1 MQISELAQGV
11 AAKLEQSRIV
21 FWYDPEQSFT
31 EELEHLANALSI
43 AKEGLAKESGDKAAD
58 ITARVLPN
66 DLTILNMGNESVLA
80 VKKRIEV
87 DEREAK
93 FLIYFPSAEPEP
105 DRDWLLDVR
114 LYSEQFFAD
123 HSSMLLNELGI
134 PKMALRTH
142 IRKRQS
148 FFANKQRIAG
158 LKKWVT
164 ENEDELSL
172 DRKMMAVV
180 VKADSASLSDIL
192 LGLLRA
198 YSTALDAP
206 AAGADGSYEDESLG
220 QPDAFKQVWSQLSKF
235 ELETSLWAYLSE
247 SFGYTVEE
255 PTFSDFVLKLF
266 CTEFWSQIEGVE
278 RDWLLNN
285 VLKSASGR
293 ATALAFMVSWRD
305 SRSFAAYYESIS
317 NVLSQQLEISTRAG
331 QYHPVELIEC
341 ETFEAVEQAIIRGL
355 VRDLLDSSKALDR
368 VQFDTVLSR
377 RLASHWT
384 LSRKEYFAIY
394 EAIRNAEELM
404 HLRNRYVDG
413 FHFDNAKAMYDAYT
427 TDIYR
432 FDQAYRLFNEH
443 VHSVLSK
450 GVDILRQLDDE
461 VESIYTNWYLYELG
475 LAWDRHLANE
485 KLLEKWQISGV
496 PHQYDFYEKEV
507 RTRLSLKQTKRVFVI
522 ISDALRFEIANELGA
537 IINNEKRFKAEVST
551 QLGVLPS
558 YTQLGM
564 AALLPHKALS
574 YQPFST
580 YGASGGTAVYV
591 DGISSQGLDNR
602 NAILQ
607 KVGGMAVSSKE
618 LMSWSNQEGRDKVRD
633 VEVVYIYHDTIDAI
647 GDKAAT
653 EEKTFEAC
661 RSAIEELKDLVGRVI
676 NRLNGSRV
684 VITADHG
691 FLFQQKALVAADK
704 TSLKTKPAGAIEA
717 KKRYIVGSN
726 LPSDEACWKGSINDT
741 AHGSSGSSYQAEF
754 LLPKAA
760 QRFHFVGGAKF
771 VHGGAMLQ
779 EVCVPV
785 LHVRELQKEQAAKH
799 EKQPVGVV
807 AATQPIKLV
816 NNIDKVRF
824 IQTDPVGER
833 FVARLL
839 DVYIVNAQGNEVSS
853 RETINFDSVSKVM
866 DERTREARLKLIG
879 SQFDRNAQYTL
890 VLENAEMRTRYSQ
903 YAVTIDLAFQ
913 DDFF

>member
-31 EELEHLANALSI
+31 EELEHLANSLS
-43 AKEGLAKESGDKAAD
+43 LAKESGDKAAD

-114 LYSEQFFAD
+114 LYNEQFFAD

-192 LGLLRA
+192 LGLLREYAA
-198 YSTALDAP
+198 YI
-206 AAGADGSYEDESLG
+206 EDESLG
-220 QPDAFKQVWSQLSKF
+220 QPLWSQLGKF
-235 ELETSLWAYLSE
+235 DLETSLWAYLSE
-247 SFGYTVEE
+247 GFGYTVEE
-255 PTFSDFVLKLF
+255 PTFPDFVLKLF

-317 NVLSQQLEISTRAG
+317 KVLSQQLEISTRAG
-331 QYHPVELIEC
+331 LYHPVELIEC

-368 VQFDTVLSR
+368 VEFETIVSR

-384 LSRKEYFAIY
+384 HPSSNNGKEYFAIY
-394 EAIRNAEELM
+394 EAIRNAEALM

-450 GVDILRQLDDE
+450 GADILRQLDDE

-485 KLLEKWQISGV
+485 KLLEKWQLPDV
-496 PHQYDFYEKEV
+496 PNQFDFYKNEV
-507 RTRLSLKQTKRVFVI
+507 ASRLSLKQTKRVFII

-564 AALLPHKALS
+564 AALLPHQALS
-574 YQPFST
+574 YQPLYT
-580 YGASGGTAVYV
+580 TGASGGTAVYV

-633 VEVVYIYHDTIDAI
+633 AEVVYIYHDTIDAI

-661 RSAIEELKDLVGRVI
+661 RNAIKELKDLAGRVI

-691 FLFQQKALVAADK
+691 FLFQQKALLAAEK
-704 TSLKTKPAGAIEA
+704 TQLTSKPTGVLEA
-717 KKRYIVGSN
+717 KKRYIVGQG
-726 LPSDEACWKGSINDT
+726 LPNDENYWKGSISNT
-741 AHGSSGSSYQAEF
+741 ANGTKEPGGDYNF
-754 LLPKAA
+754 MIPKGN
-760 QRFHFVGGAKF
+760 QRFHFVGGARF

-785 LHVRELQKEQAAKH
+785 LHVRELQKAQAAKH

-824 IQTDPVGER
+824 IQTDPIGER
-833 FVARLL
+833 FIPRLL
-839 DVYIVNAQGNEVSS
+839 DVYIVDAQGNGVSS
-853 RETINFDSVSKVM
+853 RETINFDSASKVM

-879 SQFDRNAQYTL
+879 AQFDRNAQYTL
-890 VLENAEMRTRYSQ
+890 VLENAETRTRYSQ

>member
-1 MQISELAQGV
+1 
-11 AAKLEQSRIV
+11 
-21 FWYDPEQSFT
+21 
-31 EELEHLANALSI
+31 
-43 AKEGLAKESGDKAAD
+43 
-58 ITARVLPN
+58 
-66 DLTILNMGNESVLA
+66 
-80 VKKRIEV
+80 
-87 DEREAK
+87 
-93 FLIYFPSAEPEP
+93 
-105 DRDWLLDVR
+105 
-114 LYSEQFFAD
+114 
-123 HSSMLLNELGI
+123 
-134 PKMALRTH
+134 
-142 IRKRQS
+142 
-148 FFANKQRIAG
+148 
-158 LKKWVT
+158 
-164 ENEDELSL
+164 
-172 DRKMMAVV
+172 
-180 VKADSASLSDIL
+180 
-192 LGLLRA
+192 
-198 YSTALDAP
+198 
-206 AAGADGSYEDESLG
+206 
-220 QPDAFKQVWSQLSKF
+220 
-235 ELETSLWAYLSE
+235 
-247 SFGYTVEE
+247 
-255 PTFSDFVLKLF
+255 
-266 CTEFWSQIEGVE
+266 
-278 RDWLLNN
+278 
-285 VLKSASGR
+285 
-293 ATALAFMVSWRD
+293 
-305 SRSFAAYYESIS
+305 
-317 NVLSQQLEISTRAG
+317 
-331 QYHPVELIEC
+331 

-413 FHFDNAKAMYDAYT
+413 FHFDNAKAMYGAYT

-450 GVDILRQLDDE
+450 GADILRQLDDE

-574 YQPFST
+574 YQPEQ
-580 YGASGGTAVYV
+580 GTAVYV

-717 KKRYIVGSN
+717 KKRYIVGNN

-741 AHGSSGSSYQAEF
+741 AHGSSDTEF

-839 DVYIVNAQGNEVSS
+839 DVYIVDAQGNEVSS

>member
-1 MQISELAQGV
+1 
-11 AAKLEQSRIV
+11 
-21 FWYDPEQSFT
+21 
-31 EELEHLANALSI
+31 
-43 AKEGLAKESGDKAAD
+43 
-58 ITARVLPN
+58 
-66 DLTILNMGNESVLA
+66 
-80 VKKRIEV
+80 
-87 DEREAK
+87 
-93 FLIYFPSAEPEP
+93 
-105 DRDWLLDVR
+105 
-114 LYSEQFFAD
+114 
-123 HSSMLLNELGI
+123 
-134 PKMALRTH
+134 
-142 IRKRQS
+142 
-148 FFANKQRIAG
+148 
-158 LKKWVT
+158 
-164 ENEDELSL
+164 
-172 DRKMMAVV
+172 
-180 VKADSASLSDIL
+180 
-192 LGLLRA
+192 
-198 YSTALDAP
+198 
-206 AAGADGSYEDESLG
+206 
-220 QPDAFKQVWSQLSKF
+220 
-235 ELETSLWAYLSE
+235 
-247 SFGYTVEE
+247 
-255 PTFSDFVLKLF
+255 
-266 CTEFWSQIEGVE
+266 
-278 RDWLLNN
+278 
-285 VLKSASGR
+285 
-293 ATALAFMVSWRD
+293 MVSWRD

-317 NVLSQQLEISTRAG
+317 KVLSQQLEISTRAG

-450 GVDILRQLDDE
+450 GADILRQLDDE

-574 YQPFST
+574 YQPEQ
-580 YGASGGTAVYV
+580 GTAVYV
-591 DGISSQGLDNR
+591 DGISSQGLENR
-602 NAILQ
+602 NSILQ

-717 KKRYIVGSN
+717 KKRYIVGNN

-741 AHGSSGSSYQAEF
+741 AHGSSDTEF

-779 EVCVPV
+779 EICVPV

-839 DVYIVNAQGNEVSS
+839 DVYIVDAQGNEVSS

-913 DDFF
+913 DDFSKALG

>member
-1 MQISELAQGV
+1 M
-11 AAKLEQSRIV
+11 
-21 FWYDPEQSFT
+21 
-31 EELEHLANALSI
+31 
-43 AKEGLAKESGDKAAD
+43 
-58 ITARVLPN
+58 
-66 DLTILNMGNESVLA
+66 
-80 VKKRIEV
+80 
-87 DEREAK
+87 
-93 FLIYFPSAEPEP
+93 
-105 DRDWLLDVR
+105 
-114 LYSEQFFAD
+114 
-123 HSSMLLNELGI
+123 
-134 PKMALRTH
+134 
-142 IRKRQS
+142 
-148 FFANKQRIAG
+148 
-158 LKKWVT
+158 
-164 ENEDELSL
+164 
-172 DRKMMAVV
+172 
-180 VKADSASLSDIL
+180 
-192 LGLLRA
+192 
-198 YSTALDAP
+198 
-206 AAGADGSYEDESLG
+206 
-220 QPDAFKQVWSQLSKF
+220 
-235 ELETSLWAYLSE
+235 
-247 SFGYTVEE
+247 
-255 PTFSDFVLKLF
+255 LKLF

-317 NVLSQQLEISTRAG
+317 KVLSQQLEISTRAG

-450 GVDILRQLDDE
+450 GADILRQLDNE

-574 YQPFST
+574 YQPEQ
-580 YGASGGTAVYV
+580 GTAVYV

-602 NAILQ
+602 NSILQ

-717 KKRYIVGSN
+717 KKRYIVGNN

-741 AHGSSGSSYQAEF
+741 AHGSSGSPYQAEF

-839 DVYIVNAQGNEVSS
+839 DVYIVDAQGNEVSS

>member
-43 AKEGLAKESGDKAAD
+43 AKKVGDSAAD

-142 IRKRQS
+142 VRKRQS
-148 FFANKQRIAG
+148 FFANKQRITG

-198 YSTALDAP
+198 YSDALDAP

-235 ELETSLWAYLSE
+235 DLETSLWAYLSE
-247 SFGYTVEE
+247 GFGYTVEE

-317 NVLSQQLEISTRAG
+317 KVLSQQLEISTRAG

-413 FHFDNAKAMYDAYT
+413 FNFDNAKAMYDAYT

-450 GVDILRQLDDE
+450 GADILRQLDDE

-574 YQPFST
+574 YQPEQ
-580 YGASGGTAVYV
+580 GTAVHV

-602 NAILQ
+602 NSILQ

-717 KKRYIVGSN
+717 KKRYIVGNN

-741 AHGSSGSSYQAEF
+741 AHGSSDTEF

-839 DVYIVNAQGNEVSS
+839 DVYIVDAQGNEVSS

>member
-1 MQISELAQGV
+1 
-11 AAKLEQSRIV
+11 
-21 FWYDPEQSFT
+21 
-31 EELEHLANALSI
+31 
-43 AKEGLAKESGDKAAD
+43 
-58 ITARVLPN
+58 
-66 DLTILNMGNESVLA
+66 
-80 VKKRIEV
+80 
-87 DEREAK
+87 
-93 FLIYFPSAEPEP
+93 
-105 DRDWLLDVR
+105 
-114 LYSEQFFAD
+114 
-123 HSSMLLNELGI
+123 
-134 PKMALRTH
+134 
-142 IRKRQS
+142 
-148 FFANKQRIAG
+148 
-158 LKKWVT
+158 
-164 ENEDELSL
+164 LSL
-172 DRKMMAVV
+172 SNAKR
-180 VKADSASLSDIL
+180 
-192 LGLLRA
+192 
-198 YSTALDAP
+198 
-206 AAGADGSYEDESLG
+206 
-220 QPDAFKQVWSQLSKF
+220 SK
-235 ELETSLWAYLSE
+235 L
-247 SFGYTVEE
+247 
-255 PTFSDFVLKLF
+255 
-266 CTEFWSQIEGVE
+266 
-278 RDWLLNN
+278 
-285 VLKSASGR
+285 
-293 ATALAFMVSWRD
+293 
-305 SRSFAAYYESIS
+305 
-317 NVLSQQLEISTRAG
+317 
-331 QYHPVELIEC
+331 
-341 ETFEAVEQAIIRGL
+341 RGL

-413 FHFDNAKAMYDAYT
+413 FHFDNAKAMYNAYT

-450 GVDILRQLDDE
+450 GADILRQLDDE

-574 YQPFST
+574 YQPEQ
-580 YGASGGTAVYV
+580 GTAVYV
-591 DGISSQGLDNR
+591 DGISSQGLENR
-602 NAILQ
+602 NSILQ

-717 KKRYIVGSN
+717 KKRYIVGNN

-741 AHGSSGSSYQAEF
+741 AHGSSDTEF

-824 IQTDPVGER
+824 IQTDPVGDR

-839 DVYIVNAQGNEVSS
+839 DVYIVDAQGNEVSS

>member
-1 MQISELAQGV
+1 MIC
-11 AAKLEQSRIV
+11 
-21 FWYDPEQSFT
+21 
-31 EELEHLANALSI
+31 SI
-43 AKEGLAKESGDKAAD
+43 A
-58 ITARVLPN
+58 
-66 DLTILNMGNESVLA
+66 
-80 VKKRIEV
+80 VKR
-87 DEREAK
+87 
-93 FLIYFPSAEPEP
+93 
-105 DRDWLLDVR
+105 
-114 LYSEQFFAD
+114 
-123 HSSMLLNELGI
+123 
-134 PKMALRTH
+134 
-142 IRKRQS
+142 
-148 FFANKQRIAG
+148 
-158 LKKWVT
+158 
-164 ENEDELSL
+164 
-172 DRKMMAVV
+172 
-180 VKADSASLSDIL
+180 
-192 LGLLRA
+192 
-198 YSTALDAP
+198 
-206 AAGADGSYEDESLG
+206 
-220 QPDAFKQVWSQLSKF
+220 
-235 ELETSLWAYLSE
+235 
-247 SFGYTVEE
+247 
-255 PTFSDFVLKLF
+255 
-266 CTEFWSQIEGVE
+266 
-278 RDWLLNN
+278 
-285 VLKSASGR
+285 
-293 ATALAFMVSWRD
+293 
-305 SRSFAAYYESIS
+305 
-317 NVLSQQLEISTRAG
+317 
-331 QYHPVELIEC
+331 
-341 ETFEAVEQAIIRGL
+341 
-355 VRDLLDSSKALDR
+355 LDR

-413 FHFDNAKAMYDAYT
+413 FHFDNAKAMYGAYT

-450 GVDILRQLDDE
+450 GADILRQLDDE

-574 YQPFST
+574 YQPEQ
-580 YGASGGTAVYV
+580 GTAVYV

-717 KKRYIVGSN
+717 KKRYIVGNN

-741 AHGSSGSSYQAEF
+741 AHGSSDTEF

-839 DVYIVNAQGNEVSS
+839 DVYIVDAQGNEVSS

>member
-1 MQISELAQGV
+1 MQISELGQGV

-31 EELEHLANALSI
+31 EELEHLANALS
-43 AKEGLAKESGDKAAD
+43 LAKETGDKAAK
-58 ITARVLPN
+58 VLPN

-87 DEREAK
+87 DERESK

-142 IRKRQS
+142 IRKRHA

-192 LGLLRA
+192 LGLLREYAA
-198 YSTALDAP
+198 YI
-206 AAGADGSYEDESLG
+206 EEESLG
-220 QPDAFKQVWSQLSKF
+220 QPLLSQLSKF
-235 ELETSLWAYLSE
+235 DLETSLWAYLRE
-247 SFGYTVEE
+247 GFGYTVEE

-317 NVLSQQLEISTRAG
+317 KVLSQQLEISTRAG

-427 TDIYR
+427 TYIYR
-432 FDQAYRLFNEH
+432 FDQAYRLFNEY

-450 GVDILRQLDDE
+450 GADILRQLDDE

-496 PHQYDFYEKEV
+496 PNQYDFYEKEV

-522 ISDALRFEIANELGA
+522 ISDALRFEIANELGD

-574 YQPFST
+574 YQPEQ
-580 YGASGGTAVYV
+580 GTAVYV

-602 NAILQ
+602 NTILQ

-618 LMSWSNQEGRDKVRD
+618 LMNWSNQEGRDKVRD

-691 FLFQQKALVAADK
+691 FLFQQKALVAADR
-704 TSLKTKPAGAIEA
+704 TSLKNKPAGAIEA
-717 KKRYIVGSN
+717 KKRYIVGNN

-754 LLPKAA
+754 LLPKSA

-833 FVARLL
+833 FVSRLL
-839 DVYIVNAQGNEVSS
+839 DVYIVDTKGNEVSS

>member
-43 AKEGLAKESGDKAAD
+43 AKEVGDSAAD

-87 DEREAK
+87 DEGEAK

-198 YSTALDAP
+198 YSDALDAP
-206 AAGADGSYEDESLG
+206 AAGADGLYEDESLG
-220 QPDAFKQVWSQLSKF
+220 QPDVFKQVWSQLSKF
-235 ELETSLWAYLSE
+235 DLETSLWAYLSE

-317 NVLSQQLEISTRAG
+317 KVLSQQLEISTRAG

-377 RLASHWT
+377 RIASHWT

-450 GVDILRQLDDE
+450 GADILRQLDDE

-574 YQPFST
+574 YQPEQ
-580 YGASGGTAVYV
+580 GTAVYV

-607 KVGGMAVSSKE
+607 KAGGMAVSSKE

-691 FLFQQKALVAADK
+691 FLFQQKALAVADK
-704 TSLKTKPAGAIEA
+704 IKITSKPSGAFEA
-717 KKRYIVGSN
+717 KKRYLLGS
-726 LPSDEACWKGSINDT
+726 
-741 AHGSSGSSYQAEF
+741 H
-754 LLPKAA
+754 LPKDDSYWGGKVSNTANGIKEPESDYEFMLPKGN

-779 EVCVPV
+779 EICVPV
-785 LHVRELQKEQAAKH
+785 VKVRELQKEQAAKH
-799 EKQPVGVV
+799 EKHPVGVV
-807 AATQPIKLV
+807 SADQSIKLV

-833 FVARLL
+833 FVSRLL
-839 DVYIVNAQGNEVSS
+839 DIYIVNTDGNEVSS
-853 RETINFDSVSKVM
+853 RETINFDSNSKEM
-866 DERTREARLKLIG
+866 DQRTREARLKLIG
-879 SQFDRNAQYTL
+879 SEFDRNAKYTL
-890 VLENAEMRTRYSQ
+890 VLENPQTRTRYSQ
-903 YAVTIDLAFQ
+903 YSVTIDLAFQ

>member
-43 AKEGLAKESGDKAAD
+43 SKEVGDSAAD

-142 IRKRQS
+142 IRKHQS

-158 LKKWVT
+158 LKRWVT

-192 LGLLRA
+192 LGLLREYAA
-198 YSTALDAP
+198 YI
-206 AAGADGSYEDESLG
+206 EDESLG
-220 QPDAFKQVWSQLSKF
+220 QPLWSQLGKF
-235 ELETSLWAYLSE
+235 DLETSLWAYLSE
-247 SFGYTVEE
+247 DFGYTVEE

-317 NVLSQQLEISTRAG
+317 KVLSQQLEISTRAG

-413 FHFDNAKAMYDAYT
+413 FHFDNAKAMYDAYI

-450 GVDILRQLDDE
+450 GADILRQLDDE

-496 PHQYDFYEKEV
+496 PHQYNFYEKEV

-574 YQPFST
+574 YQPEQ
-580 YGASGGTAVYV
+580 GTAVYV

-717 KKRYIVGSN
+717 KKRYIVGNN

-839 DVYIVNAQGNEVSS
+839 DVYIVDAQGNEVSS

>member
-1 MQISELAQGV
+1 M
-11 AAKLEQSRIV
+11 
-21 FWYDPEQSFT
+21 
-31 EELEHLANALSI
+31 
-43 AKEGLAKESGDKAAD
+43 
-58 ITARVLPN
+58 
-66 DLTILNMGNESVLA
+66 
-80 VKKRIEV
+80 
-87 DEREAK
+87 
-93 FLIYFPSAEPEP
+93 
-105 DRDWLLDVR
+105 
-114 LYSEQFFAD
+114 
-123 HSSMLLNELGI
+123 
-134 PKMALRTH
+134 
-142 IRKRQS
+142 
-148 FFANKQRIAG
+148 
-158 LKKWVT
+158 
-164 ENEDELSL
+164 
-172 DRKMMAVV
+172 
-180 VKADSASLSDIL
+180 
-192 LGLLRA
+192 
-198 YSTALDAP
+198 
-206 AAGADGSYEDESLG
+206 
-220 QPDAFKQVWSQLSKF
+220 
-235 ELETSLWAYLSE
+235 
-247 SFGYTVEE
+247 
-255 PTFSDFVLKLF
+255 LKLF

-317 NVLSQQLEISTRAG
+317 KVLSQQLEISTRAG

-450 GVDILRQLDDE
+450 GADILRQLDDE

-574 YQPFST
+574 YQPEQ
-580 YGASGGTAVYV
+580 GTAVYV

-602 NAILQ
+602 NSILQ

-717 KKRYIVGSN
+717 KKRYIVGNN

-741 AHGSSGSSYQAEF
+741 AHGSSGSPYQAEF

-839 DVYIVNAQGNEVSS
+839 DVYIVDAQGNEVSS

>member
-31 EELEHLANALSI
+31 EELEHLANSLSI
-43 AKEGLAKESGDKAAD
+43 AKEVGDSAAD

-148 FFANKQRIAG
+148 FLANKQRIAG

-192 LGLLRA
+192 LGLLREYAA
-198 YSTALDAP
+198 YI
-206 AAGADGSYEDESLG
+206 EDESLG
-220 QPDAFKQVWSQLSKF
+220 QPLWSQLSKF
-235 ELETSLWAYLSE
+235 DLETSLWAYLSE
-247 SFGYTVEE
+247 GFGYTVEE

-317 NVLSQQLEISTRAG
+317 KVLSQQLEISTRAG

-450 GVDILRQLDDE
+450 GADILRQLDDE

-574 YQPFST
+574 YQPEQ
-580 YGASGGTAVYV
+580 GTAVYV

-602 NAILQ
+602 NSILQ

-717 KKRYIVGSN
+717 KKRYIVGNN

-741 AHGSSGSSYQAEF
+741 AHGSSGSPYQAEF

-839 DVYIVNAQGNEVSS
+839 DVYIVDAQGNEVSS

>member
-1 MQISELAQGV
+1 M
-11 AAKLEQSRIV
+11 
-21 FWYDPEQSFT
+21 
-31 EELEHLANALSI
+31 
-43 AKEGLAKESGDKAAD
+43 
-58 ITARVLPN
+58 
-66 DLTILNMGNESVLA
+66 
-80 VKKRIEV
+80 
-87 DEREAK
+87 
-93 FLIYFPSAEPEP
+93 
-105 DRDWLLDVR
+105 
-114 LYSEQFFAD
+114 
-123 HSSMLLNELGI
+123 
-134 PKMALRTH
+134 
-142 IRKRQS
+142 
-148 FFANKQRIAG
+148 
-158 LKKWVT
+158 
-164 ENEDELSL
+164 
-172 DRKMMAVV
+172 
-180 VKADSASLSDIL
+180 
-192 LGLLRA
+192 
-198 YSTALDAP
+198 
-206 AAGADGSYEDESLG
+206 
-220 QPDAFKQVWSQLSKF
+220 
-235 ELETSLWAYLSE
+235 
-247 SFGYTVEE
+247 
-255 PTFSDFVLKLF
+255 LKLF

-317 NVLSQQLEISTRAG
+317 KVLSQQLEISTRAG

-450 GVDILRQLDDE
+450 GADILRQLDDE

-574 YQPFST
+574 YQPEQ
-580 YGASGGTAVYV
+580 GTAVYV

-717 KKRYIVGSN
+717 KKRYIVGNN

-741 AHGSSGSSYQAEF
+741 AHGSSGSPYQAEF

-839 DVYIVNAQGNEVSS
+839 DVYIVDAQGNEVSS

>member
-1 MQISELAQGV
+1 MQISELIRGIAS
-11 AAKLEQSRIV
+11 KFEQHRIV

-31 EELEHLANALSI
+31 KEIQTLSDRALPDGEDS
-43 AKEGLAKESGDKAAD
+43 ASAPYA
-58 ITARVLPN
+58 TLPD
-66 DLTILNMGNESVLA
+66 DLSVLNMAAESVLA
-80 VKKRIEV
+80 VKKRLEV
-87 DEREAK
+87 DEPERP
-93 FLIYFPSAEPEP
+93 FLLYFPHAEPEA
-105 DRDWLLDVR
+105 DGDWLLDVR
-114 LYSEQFFAD
+114 LYSTQFFAD

-134 PKMALRTH
+134 NRMALRGH
-142 IRKRQS
+142 IRARS
-148 FFANKQRIAG
+148 AFFANKQRIAG

-198 YSTALDAP
+198 YTALNAP
-206 AAGADGSYEDESLG
+206 ASGADGLSEDDAFNKSLG
-220 QPDAFKQVWSQLSKF
+220 QPDVFKQVWSQLSKF
-235 ELETSLWAYLSE
+235 DLETSLWAYLSE
-247 SFGYTVEE
+247 GFGYTVEE

-317 NVLSQQLEISTRAG
+317 KVLSQQLEISTRAG
-331 QYHPVELIEC
+331 RYHPVELIEC

-355 VRDLLDSSKALDR
+355 VRDLLDTSKALDR

-384 LSRKEYFAIY
+384 HSNTQNGKEYFAIY

-413 FHFDNAKAMYDAYT
+413 FHFDNAKAMYNAYT

-450 GVDILRQLDDE
+450 GADILRQLDDE

-507 RTRLSLKQTKRVFVI
+507 RTRLSLKQTKRMFVI

-574 YQPFST
+574 YQPLST
-580 YGASGGTAVYV
+580 SGANRDTTVYV
-591 DGISSQGLDNR
+591 DGLSSQGLDKR
-602 NAILQ
+602 NTILQ

-618 LMSWSNQEGRDKVRD
+618 LMNWSNQEGRDKVRD
-633 VEVVYIYHDTIDAI
+633 AEVVYIYHDTIDAI

-676 NRLNGSRV
+676 NRLNASRV

-691 FLFQQKALVAADK
+691 FLFQQKALVAAG
-704 TSLKTKPAGAIEA
+704 KTKLTSKPNGVLEA
-717 KKRYIVGSN
+717 KKRYIVGKD
-726 LPSDEACWKGSINDT
+726 LPDDESYWKGSISNTANGIKEPENDYNFMVPK
-741 AHGSSGSSYQAEF
+741 GS
-754 LLPKAA
+754 

-779 EVCVPV
+779 EICVPV
-785 LHVRELQKEQAAKH
+785 LHVRELQKKQAEKH

-839 DVYIVNAQGNEVSS
+839 DVYIVDTQGNEVSS

-879 SQFDRNAQYTL
+879 SQFDRDAQYTL

>member
-1 MQISELAQGV
+1 MQIRELAQGV

-31 EELEHLANALSI
+31 EELEHLANVLSI
-43 AKEGLAKESGDKAAD
+43 AKEGLAKETDDKSAD
-58 ITARVLPN
+58 KTVRVLPN

-192 LGLLRA
+192 LGLLREYAA
-198 YSTALDAP
+198 YI
-206 AAGADGSYEDESLG
+206 EDENLS
-220 QPDAFKQVWSQLSKF
+220 QPLLSQLSKF
-235 ELETSLWAYLSE
+235 DLETSLWAYLSE
-247 SFGYTVEE
+247 GFGYTVEE

-293 ATALAFMVSWRD
+293 ASALAFMVSWRD

-317 NVLSQQLEISTRAG
+317 KVLSQQLEISTRAG

-413 FHFDNAKAMYDAYT
+413 FHFDNAKAMYCAYT

-450 GVDILRQLDDE
+450 GADILRQLDDE

-496 PHQYDFYEKEV
+496 PHQYEFYEKEV

-574 YQPFST
+574 YQPLST
-580 YGASGGTAVYV
+580 SGASGGTAVYV
-591 DGISSQGLDNR
+591 DGTSSQGLDNR
-602 NAILQ
+602 NSILQ

-691 FLFQQKALVAADK
+691 FLFQQKALAVADK
-704 TSLKTKPAGAIEA
+704 TKITSKPLGAFEA
-717 KKRYIVGSN
+717 KKRYLLGS
-726 LPSDEACWKGSINDT
+726 
-741 AHGSSGSSYQAEF
+741 Q
-754 LLPKAA
+754 LPKDDSYWGGKVSNTANGIKEPESDYEFMLPKGN

-779 EVCVPV
+779 EICVPV
-785 LHVRELQKEQAAKH
+785 VKVRELQKEQAAKH
-799 EKQPVGVV
+799 EKLPVGVV
-807 AATQPIKLV
+807 SANQSIKLV

-824 IQTDPVGER
+824 IQTDPVGDR
-833 FVARLL
+833 FITRLL
-839 DVYIVNAQGNEVSS
+839 DIYIVDKDGSQVSS
-853 RETINFDSVSKVM
+853 RETINFDSNSQEM
-866 DERTREARLKLIG
+866 DKRTREARIKLIG
-879 SQFDRNAQYTL
+879 SEFDRNAEYVL
-890 VLENAEMRTRYSQ
+890 VLENPQTRTRYSQ
-903 YAVTIDLAFQ
+903 YSVTIDLAFQ

>member
-43 AKEGLAKESGDKAAD
+43 AKEVGDSAAD

-87 DEREAK
+87 DEPEAK

-206 AAGADGSYEDESLG
+206 AAGADGLYEDESLG
-220 QPDAFKQVWSQLSKF
+220 QPLWSQLGKF
-235 ELETSLWAYLSE
+235 DLETSLWAYLSE
-247 SFGYTVEE
+247 GFGYTVEE

-317 NVLSQQLEISTRAG
+317 KVLSQHLEIATRAG

-413 FHFDNAKAMYDAYT
+413 FHFDKAKAMYDAYT

-450 GVDILRQLDDE
+450 GADILRQLDDE
-461 VESIYTNWYLYELG
+461 VESIYTNWYLHELG

-485 KLLEKWQISGV
+485 KLLEKWQISSV

-574 YQPFST
+574 YQPEQ
-580 YGASGGTAVYV
+580 GTAVYV

-691 FLFQQKALVAADK
+691 FLFQQKALVAAE
-704 TSLKTKPAGAIEA
+704 KTKLLNKPSGTLEA
-717 KKRYIVGSN
+717 KKRYVVGKS
-726 LPSDEACWKGSINDT
+726 LPDDDSYWKGSISKT
-741 AHGSSGSSYQAEF
+741 ANGIKEPESDYHFMVPKGS
-754 LLPKAA
+754 

-779 EVCVPV
+779 EICVPI

-816 NNIDKVRF
+816 NNIDKIRF

-839 DVYIVNAQGNEVSS
+839 DVYIVDAQGNEVSS

>member
-1 MQISELAQGV
+1 
-11 AAKLEQSRIV
+11 
-21 FWYDPEQSFT
+21 
-31 EELEHLANALSI
+31 
-43 AKEGLAKESGDKAAD
+43 
-58 ITARVLPN
+58 
-66 DLTILNMGNESVLA
+66 
-80 VKKRIEV
+80 
-87 DEREAK
+87 
-93 FLIYFPSAEPEP
+93 
-105 DRDWLLDVR
+105 
-114 LYSEQFFAD
+114 
-123 HSSMLLNELGI
+123 
-134 PKMALRTH
+134 
-142 IRKRQS
+142 
-148 FFANKQRIAG
+148 
-158 LKKWVT
+158 
-164 ENEDELSL
+164 
-172 DRKMMAVV
+172 MAVV

-192 LGLLRA
+192 LGLLREYAA
-198 YSTALDAP
+198 YI
-206 AAGADGSYEDESLG
+206 EDESLG
-220 QPDAFKQVWSQLSKF
+220 QPLWSQLSKF
-235 ELETSLWAYLSE
+235 DLETSLWAYLSE
-247 SFGYTVEE
+247 GFGYTVEE

-305 SRSFAAYYESIS
+305 SRSFAVYYESIS
-317 NVLSQQLEISTRAG
+317 KVLSQQLEISTRAG

-450 GVDILRQLDDE
+450 GADILRQLDDE

-496 PHQYDFYEKEV
+496 PHQYNFYEKEV

-574 YQPFST
+574 YQPEQ
-580 YGASGGTAVYV
+580 GTAVYV

-691 FLFQQKALVAADK
+691 FLFQQKALAAADK

-717 KKRYIVGSN
+717 KKRYIVGNN

-839 DVYIVNAQGNEVSS
+839 DVYIVDAQGNEVSS